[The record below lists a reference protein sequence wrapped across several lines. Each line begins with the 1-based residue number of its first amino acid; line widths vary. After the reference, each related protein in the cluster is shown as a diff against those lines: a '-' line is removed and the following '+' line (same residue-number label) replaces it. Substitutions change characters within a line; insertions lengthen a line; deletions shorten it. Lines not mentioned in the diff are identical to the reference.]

1 MTKAQNK
8 IKSADDVKR
17 IIHRI
22 AYQIYEN
29 NINETTLVVAGI
41 SSGGNRMAQ
50 LLEEALSEISDLKVK
65 HVTLIMDKKNPR
77 NTIESSIHLEDL
89 INESIIIVDDVLNT
103 GKTLI
108 YAVNYFLRIPVS
120 KINTAVMVNRNHK
133 NFPIKADF
141 KGISLSTSI
150 NEHVS
155 VILDGE
161 NRGVY
166 LS

>member
-108 YAVNYFLRIPVS
+108 YAVNYFLKIPVS

>member
-1 MTKAQNK
+1 MIKHQNK
-8 IKSADDVKR
+8 IKSSDDVKR
-17 IIHRI
+17 IIYRI

-29 NINETTLVVAGI
+29 NINKKTLVVAGI
-41 SSGGNRMAQ
+41 SSGGERMAQ
-50 LLEEALSEISDLKVK
+50 LLGNVLSEISSLKVK

-77 NTIESSIHLEDL
+77 NTIKSSIDLNDL

-108 YAVNYFLRIPVS
+108 YAVNYFLKIPVT

-133 NFPIKADF
+133 KFPIKADF
-141 KGISLSTSI
+141 KGISLSTST